1 MKTVPADVR
10 HVIFDYGGT
19 LADLVFPFTVFRRFS
34 PTTAMGAG
42 DVKPPHFLQRH
53 ARKLA
58 YPVAARLFRPFDG
71 LHEVL
76 SELQERGYRLHVLSN
91 NSSILPL
98 QLELIGTTDYFDTI
112 SWSEEM
118 GVEKPDPRIFAL
130 ALERIGASAAEA
142 VYVGDS
148 VEADV
153 EGARGAGVIPIHADH
168 RKRRPGGAHL
178 RVESLFGL
186 LDLLPPL
193 TAPEQ

>member
-34 PTTAMGAG
+34 PTTTMGAG
-42 DVKPPHFLQRH
+42 EVKPPHFLQRH

-76 SELQERGYRLHVLSN
+76 SELRNRGYRLHVLSN

-98 QLELIGTTDYFDTI
+98 QLDLIETTDYFDTI

-130 ALERIGASAAEA
+130 ALERIGAAADEV

-148 VEADV
+148 VPADV
-153 EGARGAGVIPIHADH
+153 EGAAGAGITPIHADH
-168 RKRRPGGAHL
+168 RRRLPQGAEL

-193 TAPEQ
+193 PPSE

>member
-1 MKTVPADVR
+1 MTSVPPSVR

-34 PTTAMGAG
+34 PTTTMGSG
-42 DVKPPHFLQRH
+42 DVKPPHFLQRQ

-58 YPVAARLFRPFDG
+58 YPVAARLFRPFPG

-76 SELQERGYRLHVLSN
+76 GELQGREYRLHVLSN

-98 QLELIGTTDYFDTI
+98 QLDLIGTSDYFDTV

-118 GVEKPDPRIFAL
+118 GVEKPDPRIFQM
-130 ALERIGASAAEA
+130 ALERIGAAAEDT

-148 VEADV
+148 FEADV
-153 EGARGAGVIPIHADH
+153 LGAEGAGIVPIHADH
-168 RKRRPGGAHL
+168 RRRRPDGAHL

-193 TAPEQ
+193 E

>member
-1 MKTVPADVR
+1 MKTVPAGVR

-34 PTTAMGAG
+34 PTTTVGSG
-42 DVKPPHFLQRH
+42 EVKPPHFLQRQ
-53 ARKLA
+53 ARKMA
-58 YPVAARLFRPFDG
+58 YPLAARLFRPFDG

-76 SELQERGYRLHVLSN
+76 GELKNRGYRLHVLSN

-98 QLELIGTTDYFDTI
+98 QLELIDTTDYFDTI

-118 GVEKPDPRIFAL
+118 GVEKPDPRIFEL
-130 ALERIGASAAEA
+130 VLERIGTGPGEA

-148 VEADV
+148 FEADV
-153 EGARGAGVIPIHADH
+153 LGAEAAGITPIHADH
-168 RKRRPGGAHL
+168 RRRRMDGTHL

-186 LDLLPPL
+186 LDLLPPP
-193 TAPEQ
+193 AAS

>member
-1 MKTVPADVR
+1 MSAVPATVR

-19 LADLVFPFTVFRRFS
+19 LADLVFPFTLFRQFS
-34 PTTAMGAG
+34 PTTTVGSG
-42 DVKPPHFLQRH
+42 EVKPPHLIQRQ

-58 YPVAARLFRPFDG
+58 YPIAARLFRPYPG

-76 SELQERGYRLHVLSN
+76 DELSARGYHLHVLSN

-98 QLELIGTTDYFDTI
+98 QLRLIGLADRFETV

-118 GVEKPDPRIFAL
+118 GVEKPDERIFGL
-130 ALERIGASAAEA
+130 ALERIGATPDEA

-148 VEADV
+148 HVADV
-153 EGARGAGVIPIHADH
+153 WGAAAAGLTPIHADH
-168 RKRRPGGAHL
+168 RKRCRSDDHL

-193 TAPEQ
+193 PAAQ

>member
-1 MKTVPADVR
+1 MKTVPAGVR

-34 PTTAMGAG
+34 PTTTMGSG
-42 DVKPPHFLQRH
+42 DIKPPHFLQRH

-76 SELQERGYRLHVLSN
+76 TELRTRGYRLHVLSN

-98 QLELIGTTDYFDTI
+98 QLDLIDTTDYFDTI

-130 ALERIGASAAEA
+130 ALERIGAAADEV

-148 VEADV
+148 VPADV
-153 EGARGAGVIPIHADH
+153 EGAAGAGITPIHADH
-168 RKRRPGGAHL
+168 RRRLPHGAEL

-193 TAPEQ
+193 PPSE

>member
-1 MKTVPADVR
+1 MKAVPAGVR

-34 PTTAMGAG
+34 PTTAIGTG
-42 DVKPPHFLQRH
+42 HVKRPHFLQRQV
-53 ARKLA
+53 RKLA
-58 YPVAARLFRPFDG
+58 YPIAARLFRPFDG

-76 SELQERGYRLHVLSN
+76 GELKNRGYRLHVVSN

-98 QLELIGTTDYFDTI
+98 QLELIETTDYFDTI

-118 GVEKPDPRIFAL
+118 GFEKPDRRIFEL
-130 ALERIGASAAEA
+130 ALERIGAGPGDV

-148 VEADV
+148 FEADV
-153 EGARGAGVIPIHADH
+153 LGAEGAGITPIHADH
-168 RKRRPGGAHL
+168 RGRRPDGIHL

-186 LDLLPPL
+186 LDLLPPV
-193 TAPEQ
+193 Q

>member
-1 MKTVPADVR
+1 MTSLPPSVR

-34 PTTAMGAG
+34 PTTTMGSG
-42 DVKPPHFLQRH
+42 DVKPPHFLQRQ

-58 YPVAARLFRPFDG
+58 YPVAARLFRPFPG

-76 SELQERGYRLHVLSN
+76 GELQAREYRLHVLSN

-98 QLELIGTTDYFDTI
+98 QLDLIGTSDYFDTV

-118 GVEKPDPRIFAL
+118 GVEKPDPRIFQM
-130 ALERIGASAAEA
+130 ALERISAVAEAA

-148 VEADV
+148 FEADV
-153 EGARGAGVIPIHADH
+153 LGAEGAGILPIHADH
-168 RKRRPGGAHL
+168 RRRRPDGTHL

-193 TAPEQ
+193 Q

>member
-1 MKTVPADVR
+1 MRTVPASVR

-34 PTTAMGAG
+34 PTTTMGSG
-42 DVKPPHFLQRH
+42 DIRPPHFLQRH
-53 ARKLA
+53 VRKLA

-76 SELQERGYRLHVLSN
+76 SELRKRGYGLHVLSN

-98 QLELIGTTDYFDTI
+98 QLDLIDATGYFDTV

-130 ALERIGASAAEA
+130 ALERIGASASEA

-148 VEADV
+148 ETADV
-153 EGARGAGVIPIHADH
+153 EGAAGAGITPIHADH
-168 RKRRPGGAHL
+168 RKRRPDGEYL

-193 TAPEQ
+193 PTVE